1 MEQLPNTLRDTA
13 DTVAGL
19 GACAGEFTALDDASL
34 FAAQRSVTALRR
46 AVDTY
51 AAWIAAAIAKH
62 SDRALGHA
70 GMAISAGFVSAEA
83 LIQSI
88 SGSTRAEAAKL
99 VQIGTLLAETEAA
112 EALAAADPTATA
124 TGGTPTA
131 GAPTAGAPTAGA
143 PTAGAPVSDPGS
155 PASPGPATDPAEP
168 RFPVGMPVWQA
179 PIARAVTAGL
189 LSLDGAEAIR
199 RGLGGIDDAVTAE
212 QLTAAAEHL
221 ITAINPSNPSNPS
234 NPGNPGSAG
243 AGRVLGADE
252 VQRLARRLRD
262 ELDSDGIRR
271 REKEQ
276 YDLRAVRK
284 WRTADGMHHGIWHL
298 HPEDGA
304 LLDSALST
312 ILSPRRGGPRFIDP
326 EEKAKAQKLVEDP
339 RTDEQILADALIGMI
354 RIATDAD
361 PGTMFG
367 SRRPAVRVI
376 ITKKDLTTNTTPTA
390 GTSTDASTGTG
401 TGTGTPSGPT
411 LPVLPV
417 LPVLPPPSQSA
428 QPLAPPHPAQPP
440 LPPPPPPRL
449 RLPGIS
455 ADQGWIEGTLDPIS
469 IETIQRNLCDTG
481 HIPVLFDDDGQC
493 LNVGHTR
500 RHFTARQ
507 RIALATRDGG
517 CMFPSCDRPPSWC
530 EAHHIKHWDRDNGP
544 TNIDNGILL
553 CRRHHLLLHDNHWEI
568 TNTNNNYWLQ
578 PPRNID
584 PTQTLILLPSRTPTI
599 TAITA
604 IARRNASPSL
614 SGWCETSRVM
624 RGVLGE
630 GGERT

>member
-1 MEQLPNTLRDTA
+1 M
-13 DTVAGL
+13 
-19 GACAGEFTALDDASL
+19 
-34 FAAQRSVTALRR
+34 
-46 AVDTY
+46 
-51 AAWIAAAIAKH
+51 
-62 SDRALGHA
+62 
-70 GMAISAGFVSAEA
+70 
-83 LIQSI
+83 
-88 SGSTRAEAAKL
+88 
-99 VQIGTLLAETEAA
+99 
-112 EALAAADPTATA
+112 
-124 TGGTPTA
+124 
-131 GAPTAGAPTAGA
+131 
-143 PTAGAPVSDPGS
+143 
-155 PASPGPATDPAEP
+155 
-168 RFPVGMPVWQA
+168 
-179 PIARAVTAGL
+179 
-189 LSLDGAEAIR
+189 
-199 RGLGGIDDAVTAE
+199 
-212 QLTAAAEHL
+212 
-221 ITAINPSNPSNPS
+221 
-234 NPGNPGSAG
+234 
-243 AGRVLGADE
+243 LGADE

-262 ELDSDGIRR
+262 ELDSEGIRR

-367 SRRPAVRVI
+367 SRRPAVRLI
-376 ITKKDLTTNTTPTA
+376 ITKKDLTTNTTPTT

-401 TGTGTPSGPT
+401 FIAATRVSTPTSTSTGTGVATETGTNAGTSTSTSTASVPGDRTPDVDPLALPASPAPT
-411 LPVLPV
+411 PQ
-417 LPVLPPPSQSA
+417 PSQSL
-428 QPLAPPHPAQPP
+428 QPLPPQ
-440 LPPPPPPRL
+440 PPPPPVLPL
-449 RLPGIS
+449 LPGIS
-455 ADQGWIEGTLDPIS
+455 ADHGWIEGTLDPIS

-493 LNVGHTR
+493 LNVGHTK

-568 TNTNNNYWLQ
+568 INTNNNYWLQ
-578 PPRNID
+578 PPTTID
-584 PTQTLILLPSRTPTI
+584 PTQTLIPLPSKTPTI
-599 TAITA
+599 TTIT
-604 IARRNASPSL
+604 RKKAS
-614 SGWCETSRVM
+614 
-624 RGVLGE
+624 
-630 GGERT
+630 